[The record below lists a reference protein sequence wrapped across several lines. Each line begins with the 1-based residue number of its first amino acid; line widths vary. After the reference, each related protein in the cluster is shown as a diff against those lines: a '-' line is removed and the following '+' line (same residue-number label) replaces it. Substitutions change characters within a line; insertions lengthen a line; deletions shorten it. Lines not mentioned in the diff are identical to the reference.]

1 MHRTPV
7 FLIGVVLV
15 IALSFAF
22 ELVREAPPSRIVIA
36 TGDRLGGYYRM
47 GQRLAQRLARHGI
60 EVEILETT
68 GSVENL
74 KLLTTEGGADVA
86 FVQGGARPPSSADVS
101 TLRTLASMDLEPIW
115 IFSRAGSEP
124 IKTIDDLESRRIIGG
139 LEGSGTRDLLMRLF
153 EAFDA
158 KSLEPPISLSNAQAA
173 DAWLTGHGEVLFSV
187 ALLDDNPWLKH
198 LFADTQTNF
207 VELDDAE
214 ALVRHL
220 TFMSEINVPR
230 SSLSLRARI
239 PRRDMKLLATT
250 TNLVVRDPSHSAIKG
265 IILQE
270 LAAVHSGTRSLGT
283 FGKFPNI
290 DFYDLP
296 PDDEAVRFFK
306 VGNSLFREHLP
317 YWLAT
322 LVERFYAIIL
332 PILALVLP
340 LSRYVPRWLAERRG
354 HLVEAWFTK
363 IKSADEA
370 VERARNDFRS
380 LKEALAHVDE
390 LQSELRQTP
399 TKVLSAESHLKIRG
413 AVQSVERRGLDY
425 LERLESAPNTRQS
438 SNAAQPAHHDDASR
452 LNGQTYS
459 IAKRVSLSRKL
470 EPESDDRDH
479 DMRAQLSASDLDD
492 DTLRDE
498 STAQASEQAA
508 KVRSS
513 NGFSPTVSSSIETI
527 RLHPPGTRIKT

>member
-1 MHRTPV
+1 MQRTLV

-36 TGDRLGGYYRM
+36 TGDRLGGYFRM

-60 EVEILETT
+60 EVEVLETT

-74 KLLTTEGGADVA
+74 KLLTTQGGADVA

-115 IFSRAGSEP
+115 IFSRTGSAP
-124 IKTIDDLESRRIIGG
+124 IKTIDDLENRKIIGG
-139 LEGSGTRDLLMRLF
+139 LQGSGTRDLLLRLF

-158 KSLEPPISLSNAQAA
+158 KSFEPPISLSNAEAA

-187 ALLDDNPWLKH
+187 ALLDDNPWLKR
-198 LFADTQTNF
+198 LFADARTNF
-207 VELDDAE
+207 VELEDAE
-214 ALVRHL
+214 ALARHL
-220 TFMSEINVPR
+220 TFVSEINVPR

-239 PRRDMKLLATT
+239 PRNDIKLLATT

-270 LAAVHSGTRSLGT
+270 LSAVHRGTRSLGT

-290 DFYDLP
+290 DFYDMP

-306 VGNSLFREHLP
+306 VGNSLFRQHLP

-322 LVERFYAIIL
+322 LVERFYAMIL

-340 LSRYVPRWLAERRG
+340 MSRYLPRWLAERRG
-354 HLVEAWFTK
+354 HHVEAWFRK

-370 VERARNDFRS
+370 VESARNDLHA
-380 LKEALAHVDE
+380 LKEALAHVEE
-390 LQSELRQTP
+390 LQTQLGQTR
-399 TKVLSAESHLKIRG
+399 TTFLSAENYLKIRG
-413 AVQSVERRGLDY
+413 SLQGVESRGYDY
-425 LERLESAPNTRQS
+425 FGKLANAPEASQVS
-438 SNAAQPAHHDDASR
+438 SSAQPANNDNAARHNGVASAASR
-452 LNGQTYS
+452 GVLLSHTLDPHRVDGGQGT
-459 IAKRVSLSRKL
+459 AAAPAARR
-470 EPESDDRDH
+470 PDDEILKH
-479 DMRAQLSASDLDD
+479 APPRAMGKAVA
-492 DTLRDE
+492 E
-498 STAQASEQAA
+498 G
-508 KVRSS
+508 RSS
-513 NGFSPTVSSSIETI
+513 DGFRPTVSSAMQTI
-527 RLHPPGTRIKT
+527 HLRRPGSGSDA